1 MAHKGRYYIGNELF
15 VYTRDVSTDGVTPI
29 GNVADSSVFA
39 YSTECT
45 LSISADQID
54 TSNKQSGVWASALP
68 GQLSWSISTSA
79 LYTNENNYSTL
90 FSKFERRDPLYVEF
104 GEITALGDSSTA
116 MNTSIDAS
124 AGYYAGVAYITSLEL
139 NAGNNEVASFS
150 VEFTGEGKLERK
162 TS

>member
-1 MAHKGRYYIGNELF
+1 MAHNGRYYLGNELF
-15 VYTRDVSTDGVTPI
+15 VYTQ
-29 GNVADSSVFA
+29 DSSNGEPVGTASPFA

-79 LYTNENNYSTL
+79 LYTNVNNYSTMFAKFAAREPL
-90 FSKFERRDPLYVEF
+90 FVSF
-104 GEITALGDSSTA
+104 GEVTDLGDADSS
-116 MNTSIDAS
+116 MNTTLLKS
-124 AGYYAGVAYITSLEL
+124 AGYYQGTAYITSLEL
-139 NAGNNEVASFS
+139 NAGNGEVASFS
-150 VEFTGEGKLERK
+150 VEFTGEGQLLYK